1 MPQPTAV
8 SSELLQSALMGLE
21 MQRQRIEE
29 QIAQVRALLGKRG
42 PGRPPSTNSQMD
54 AAPTAAAPRKRSKFS
69 AEARARMAEA
79 QRRRWAKKKGDQGAA
94 SHKGATKK
102 RHLSAEGRKRI
113 AEAARKRWAA
123 IKKGKNAS
131 A

>member
-29 QIAQVRALLGKRG
+29 QIAQVRAMLGKRG
-42 PGRPPSTNSQMD
+42 PGRPPASVSQPEVTM
-54 AAPTAAAPRKRSKFS
+54 AAVPRKRSKFS

-79 QRRRWAKKKGDQGAA
+79 QRRRWAQKKGEQASA
-94 SHKGATKK
+94 SHKSPTKK

-123 IKKGKNAS
+123 IKKGKNAT

>member
-1 MPQPTAV
+1 MPQSTAV

-42 PGRPPSTNSQMD
+42 PGRPPSSASQQGE
-54 AAPTAAAPRKRSKFS
+54 AATAAAPRKRSKFS

-79 QRRRWAKKKGDQGAA
+79 QRRRWAQKKGEQA
-94 SHKGATKK
+94 SASVKAPTKK
-102 RHLSAEGRKRI
+102 RQLSAEGRKRI

-123 IKKGKNAS
+123 IKKAKK
-131 A
+131 